1 MGFEFVKNQSVLVRN
16 SCHFVGFPGK
26 RIQEGVSILLCTTMF
41 VLNGVVLIG
50 KAEIGHLPTILV
62 AAFFGILTADFLS
75 GLVFY

>member
-1 MGFEFVKNQSVLVRN
+1 M
-16 SCHFVGFPGK
+16 
-26 RIQEGVSILLCTTMF
+26 SILLCTTMF

-75 GLVFY
+75 GLVHFNLFWERCVELDLMSK